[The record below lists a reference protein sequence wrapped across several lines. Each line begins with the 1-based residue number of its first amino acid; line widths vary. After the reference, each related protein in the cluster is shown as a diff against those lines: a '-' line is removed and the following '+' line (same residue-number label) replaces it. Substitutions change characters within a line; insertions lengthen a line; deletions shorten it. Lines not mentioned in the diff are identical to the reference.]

1 MKFQLIAMAFI
12 VLAFTQCKS
21 SKSGGSSNGKVFKK
35 QILMGVEIQSV
46 ELIKFPLYAR
56 DGSKWD
62 AMAPFA
68 TEPDLY
74 ISMSQLGNPIYK
86 SEVVEDC
93 KGVASVA
100 FKSGLPM
107 EIRAYTNEVRLEVFD
122 EDGISA
128 DDNVGYIIFRP
139 IDFEK
144 KTSFELRS
152 ADNTVIVKMG
162 VRWIYGE

>member
-1 MKFQLIAMAFI
+1 MKFNVILLALMSL
-12 VLAFTQCKS
+12 VLLQCKS
-21 SKSGGSSNGKVFKK
+21 SKSGSGSGSKVFKK
-35 QILMGVEIQSV
+35 QILLGVEVQTI
-46 ELIKFPLYAR
+46 ELVKFPLYGK

-74 ISMSQLGNPIYK
+74 VAMSQFGNPIYG

-93 KGVASVA
+93 KGIAPLS
-100 FKSGLPM
+100 FKRGLPF
-107 EIRAYTNEVRLEVFD
+107 EIRAYTNEVRLEIFD
-122 EDGISA
+122 EDGVSA

-144 KTSFELRS
+144 KTLLELRS
-152 ADNTVIVKMG
+152 ADNTMIVKLS

>member
-1 MKFQLIAMAFI
+1 MKLKLMAMAFI
-12 VLAFTQCKS
+12 MLGFAQCKS
-21 SKSGGSSNGKVFKK
+21 SKSGGGSSGKVFKK
-35 QILMGVEIQSV
+35 QILMGVEIQTL

-107 EIRAYTNEVRLEVFD
+107 EIRAYTNEVRLEIFD

>member
-1 MKFQLIAMAFI
+1 MKFQLIAVVFI
-12 VLAFTQCKS
+12 ALAFVQCKS
-21 SKSGGSSNGKVFKK
+21 SKSGGSSGKVFKK
-35 QILMGVEIQSV
+35 QILMGVEIQSI
-46 ELIKFPLYAR
+46 ELIKFPLYSR

-62 AMAPFA
+62 PMAPFA
-68 TEPDLY
+68 TDPDLY
-74 ISMSQLGNPIYK
+74 VSMSQLGNSIYK

-93 KGVASVA
+93 KGISSVA

-144 KTSFELRS
+144 KTNFELRS
-152 ADNTVIVKMG
+152 ADNAVIVKMG

>member
-1 MKFQLIAMAFI
+1 MKLNVVFYMILGLSLI
-12 VLAFTQCKS
+12 QCKS
-21 SKSGGSSNGKVFKK
+21 SKSGSGGGGKVFKK
-35 QILMGVEIQSV
+35 QILLGVEVQSL
-46 ELIKFPLYAR
+46 ELIKFPLYSK

-62 AMAPFA
+62 SMAPFA

-74 ISMSQLGNPIYK
+74 VTMSQLGNPIYK
-86 SEVVEDC
+86 SEVIEDS
-93 KGVASVA
+93 KGVATVG
-100 FKSGLPM
+100 FKSGLPL

-122 EDGISA
+122 EDGVSA

-152 ADNTVIVKMG
+152 ADNTVIVKLG